1 MRVLLVAARFGGV
14 SGTGQH
20 VAGLYKYLTRSGFTV
35 DVATAD
41 NSPHLNVPGLKTP
54 TFALLSALA
63 HAGRHYDV
71 IHAHN
76 VPQALI
82 FKTTR
87 GKKVLTLHGFFAEQ
101 EAMLRG
107 SLVGATAAALEKKA
121 LSWADSVTAVSMVVA
136 DSAKRYRPDI
146 QYIPNAVDTEQL
158 PKPLSPDQRMGVIY
172 AGRLSRE
179 KGVDLIPELA
189 KKIPD
194 VQFSIIG
201 DGPLFSKLA
210 NESPSNVRL
219 YGALGHSATLEL
231 MNRSRVFLLP
241 SRSEGLSTSLIE
253 AMMLGLTCV
262 ATNVGGNVELLSEG
276 RGYLADYG
284 VTSLEAALREALLEG
299 HDTSPSMKYARE
311 NYSWNAVVKRYV
323 TLYEMLSS
331 QKRSK
336 SWTIESGPI
345 RHTYRLLGRIH
356 SSVY

>member
-1 MRVLLVAARFGGV
+1 MFPKEVKCQYVGHLMRVLLVAARFGGV

-20 VAGLYKYLTRSGFTV
+20 VAGLYKYLTRSGFNV

-54 TFALLSALA
+54 SFAFLSALTR
-63 HAGRHYDV
+63 AGKRYDV

-107 SLVGATAAALEKKA
+107 PFVGAAAAALEKKA
-121 LSWADSVTAVSMVVA
+121 LSWADSVTAVSTVVA
-136 DSAKRYRPDI
+136 SRAKRYRPDI

-158 PKPLSPDQRMGVIY
+158 PNPLGPDQRTGVTY

-179 KGVDLIPELA
+179 KGVDMIPELA
-189 KKIPD
+189 KRIPN

-210 NESPSNVRL
+210 SESPPNLRL
-219 YGALGHSATLEL
+219 YGALDHYATLSL
-231 MNRSRVFLLP
+231 MNKSKVFLLP

-262 ATNVGGNVELLSEG
+262 ATNVGGNVELLSDG
-276 RGYLADYG
+276 RGHLADCSVG
-284 VTSLEAALREALLEG
+284 SLETALREALLEER
-299 HDTSPSMKYARE
+299 DTSPSMRYARE
-311 NYSWNAVVKRYV
+311 NYSWKAVVKRYAG
-323 TLYEMLSS
+323 LYEA
-331 QKRSK
+331 
-336 SWTIESGPI
+336 
-345 RHTYRLLGRIH
+345 LLAKE
-356 SSVY
+356 

>member
-20 VAGLYKYLTRSGFTV
+20 VAGLYKYLTRNRFRV
-35 DVATAD
+35 DVITAD

-54 TFALLSALA
+54 SFALLSALTR
-63 HAGRHYDV
+63 AGTHYDV

-87 GKKVLTLHGFFAEQ
+87 GRKVLTLHGFFAEQ

-107 SLVGATAAALEKKA
+107 SFIGAAAAALEKKA
-121 LSWADSVTAVSMVVA
+121 LSWADAVTAVSTVVA
-136 DSAKRYRPDI
+136 DRAKQYRRDV

-158 PKPLSPDQRMGVIY
+158 PKPLSPDQRGGVIY

-189 KKIPD
+189 KKIPGA
-194 VQFSIIG
+194 QFSIIG

-219 YGALGHSATLEL
+219 YGALDHLATLNL
-231 MNRSRVFLLP
+231 MNKSKVFLLP

-276 RGYLADYG
+276 RGYLADTS
-284 VTSLEAALREALLEG
+284 VASLETALREALL
-299 HDTSPSMKYARE
+299 DKRDASPSMRYARE
-311 NYSWNAVVKRYV
+311 NYSWNAVIKRYAA
-323 TLYEMLSS
+323 LYEALSS
-331 QKRSK
+331 Q
-336 SWTIESGPI
+336 
-345 RHTYRLLGRIH
+345 RIADD
-356 SSVY
+356 